1 MFYNM
6 PSIGDLDAAKQL
18 KIPKQ
23 SSLNGLKKMP
33 ILLTKKQDTKQEG
46 TKDTRKWQRAEPLQ
60 KLSKEDREKIETYEK
75 LKKQRNENEM
85 EIVKKFIEE
94 DNKLVVKS
102 IGNSPVR
109 GDHGHPDNL

>member
-1 MFYNM
+1 M

-23 SSLNGLKKMP
+23 SSIDGLKKMP
-33 ILLTKKQDTKQEG
+33 ILLTKKQDASTKQEG

-75 LKKQRNENEM
+75 LKQ
-85 EIVKKFIEE
+85 
-94 DNKLVVKS
+94 
-102 IGNSPVR
+102 
-109 GDHGHPDNL
+109 

>member
-18 KIPKQ
+18 KLPKQ
-23 SSLNGLKKMP
+23 SSLDGLKKMP
-33 ILLTKKQDTKQEG
+33 ILLTKKQDASTKQEC

-75 LKKQRNENEM
+75 LKQ
-85 EIVKKFIEE
+85 
-94 DNKLVVKS
+94 
-102 IGNSPVR
+102 
-109 GDHGHPDNL
+109 

>member
-18 KIPKQ
+18 KLHKQ
-23 SSLNGLKKMP
+23 SSLDGLKKMP
-33 ILLTKKQDTKQEG
+33 ILLTKKQDASTKQEG

-75 LKKQRNENEM
+75 LKQ
-85 EIVKKFIEE
+85 
-94 DNKLVVKS
+94 
-102 IGNSPVR
+102 
-109 GDHGHPDNL
+109 